1 MWLGVL
7 TGGSSS
13 KFNSCKP
20 IATCMH
26 RHAFSARLAAVVW
39 ARYLSLAR
47 CLVIKHVASFAS
59 HCLQHLLCG
68 FQ

>member
-20 IATCMH
+20 IAMCMH
-26 RHAFSARLAAVVW
+26 RHAFSARLAVVVRV
-39 ARYLSLAR
+39 RYLSLASA
-47 CLVIKHVASFAS
+47 LVISNKTGS
-59 HCLQHLLCG
+59 
-68 FQ
+68 